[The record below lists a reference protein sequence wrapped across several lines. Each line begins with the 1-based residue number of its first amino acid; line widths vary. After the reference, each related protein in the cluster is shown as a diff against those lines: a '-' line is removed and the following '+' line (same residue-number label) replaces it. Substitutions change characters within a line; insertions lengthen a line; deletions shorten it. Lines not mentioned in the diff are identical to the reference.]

1 MTKDIYSATGDK
13 LRVIYQTA
21 VPNITVAIGS
31 TRELMQSEILF
42 TDSTDYLLGGALT
55 LRNGRIDKYQFDE
68 GYCQAT
74 QYNATQDNFTFLY
87 YDRDHLGNVR
97 QVTKA
102 IGSNGTVVQT
112 MNYYPFGALFCDG
125 SAASSDVQ
133 PYRYNGKELD
143 KMHGLNT
150 YDYGA
155 RQYNPVTARW
165 DRMDPLCE
173 KYYSISPYVYCAG
186 NPVNV
191 IDPDGKSTWVV
202 NQRDGTYRVI
212 GGDINDKDRNIY
224 VYSQDKNG
232 KYTVRGESIG
242 ITTSTTSFYDSDKG
256 LWIKSIINPSDRS
269 GANFLNTIVGLNVT
283 LYDYMDKAR
292 NNHLYDFKVTNG
304 SNKVISTEDEY
315 KYRGMPIGKDGSG
328 KTLFS
333 SGRDIGNMAAGIV
346 AAKNGIP
353 WSAARTAFDAYQSR
367 HGFQTEGLSTR
378 NAQYYGWSKIYNRS
392 NGVSESVNLRKS
404 INKFFSKIW
413 KMIF

>member
-1 MTKDIYSATGDK
+1 
-13 LRVIYQTA
+13 
-21 VPNITVAIGS
+21 
-31 TRELMQSEILF
+31 
-42 TDSTDYLLGGALT
+42 
-55 LRNGRIDKYQFDE
+55 
-68 GYCQAT
+68 
-74 QYNATQDNFTFLY
+74 
-87 YDRDHLGNVR
+87 
-97 QVTKA
+97 
-102 IGSNGTVVQT
+102 

-202 NQRDGTYRVI
+202 NQGDGTYRVI

-328 KTLFS
+328 KTLYS